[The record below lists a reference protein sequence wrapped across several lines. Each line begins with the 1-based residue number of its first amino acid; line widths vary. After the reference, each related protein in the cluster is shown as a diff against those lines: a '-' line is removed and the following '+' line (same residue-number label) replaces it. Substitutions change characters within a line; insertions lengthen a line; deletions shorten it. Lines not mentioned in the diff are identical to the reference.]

1 MWLGEA
7 WVSGAHF
14 LGALKHQEAQ
24 LKQLLGPTTSPHPAP
39 ISNSAKEGFCV
50 WVGA

>member
-1 MWLGEA
+1 MWLGGA
-7 WVSGAHF
+7 WVSRAHF

-24 LKQLLGPTTSPHPAP
+24 LKQLLGPTPPHPAP
-39 ISNSAKEGFCV
+39 ISNSAKEGFYV